1 MGGIISD
8 NNNEIVA
15 NSIVETEGKNNNE
28 NKNKNDKKAHARK
41 KEKISIVSK
50 NKHQKSSNLEKKVL
64 ELIHKNN
71 PNKED
76 YDMIYQIISK
86 HFFMQTLSDQAK
98 NEIIITMSLQKVK
111 KDTILFKQGEPG
123 TYWYIVHEGTFS
135 LYINNEFKK
144 NLSKG
149 DSFGELA
156 LMNDAPRSATVK
168 ANSDCQVWT
177 LKREVFRKILEFIS
191 NINYSQNMKFLNGID
206 IPLDKNIKSLLA
218 NNLLQEI
225 YKKNT
230 VIFSEGEYGN
240 NMYIIKEGEVCCKKN
255 GKIVRI
261 LKKGENFG
269 QKAILFDNKRTMDI
283 IANTDCV

>member
-1 MGGIISD
+1 MGGISSQN

-15 NSIVETEGKNNNE
+15 NEINDNETKNNNNNNNSHNNNN
-28 NKNKNDKKAHARK
+28 NKAPARK
-41 KEKISIVSK
+41 KEKIQIVSK
-50 NKHQKSSNLEKKVL
+50 NKQQKSSNLEKKVL

-76 YDMIYQIISK
+76 YDMIYSIISK

-98 NEIIITMSLQKVK
+98 NEIIITMSLHRVK
-111 KDTILFKQGEPG
+111 KNLTLFKQGDTG

-144 NLSKG
+144 NLIKG

-168 ANSDCQVWT
+168 AETDCEVWT

-225 YKKNT
+225 YKKNN
-230 VIFSEGEYGN
+230 VIFTEGEYGN

-255 GKIVRI
+255 GKFIRI
-261 LKKGENFG
+261 LKEGENFG
-269 QKAILFDNKRTMDI
+269 QKAIL
-283 IANTDCV
+283 

>member
-8 NNNEIVA
+8 NNNEIVS
-15 NSIVETEGKNNNE
+15 NSIKETEGKNENN
-28 NKNKNDKKAHARK
+28 NNKNDQKAHARK

-230 VIFSEGEYGN
+230 VIFSEGEY
-240 NMYIIKEGEVCCKKN
+240 
-255 GKIVRI
+255 
-261 LKKGENFG
+261 
-269 QKAILFDNKRTMDI
+269 
-283 IANTDCV
+283 